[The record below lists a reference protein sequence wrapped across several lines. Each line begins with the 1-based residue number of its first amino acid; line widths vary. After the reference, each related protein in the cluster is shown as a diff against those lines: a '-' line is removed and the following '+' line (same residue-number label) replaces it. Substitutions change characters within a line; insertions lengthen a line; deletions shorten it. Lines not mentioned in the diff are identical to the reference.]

1 MLIAVLISRLGLSV
15 VFGVAGVAKLLDRPG
30 TRDAVTN
37 FGAPASWSGSL
48 AWLLPLGEIAIALGL
63 LFSGSTWASALGALL
78 LLGLFIVA
86 IAVNL
91 GRGRAPECHCF
102 GQLYSRPLGWPTL
115 VRNMVFAAAAGM
127 VIWQGQQA
135 IQASTLVFAEKLGGT
150 QYFPLVAF
158 LTIAITVASVIY
170 FQHVRAQ
177 AAIVAAQNQPAATPQ
192 GLPLGSPAPV
202 FQLPA
207 YRREQTS
214 LAELLEPRK
223 PLLLIFSNPK
233 CGPCS
238 ALFSELGE
246 WQRTYPGQVTVAVLT
261 QGTIKDNFVHIAR
274 NDLQNIL
281 FQTER
286 EVAEAYQ
293 ANATPTGILVSPDGR
308 IASAPAPGAENIRAV
323 IHSTLED
330 QGIPFLLND
339 SRLPAFLPQPSTQ
352 NAD

>member
-1 MLIAVLISRLGLSV
+1 MLIILLVLRLGLSV
-15 VFGVAGVAKLLDRPG
+15 VFGVAGVAKLMDRPG

-37 FGAPASWSGSL
+37 FGAPASWSGPL

-63 LFSGSTWASALGALL
+63 LFSASTWASALAALL
-78 LLGLFIVA
+78 LLCIFIAAIGL
-86 IAVNL
+86 NL
-91 GRGRAPECHCF
+91 SRGRAPECHCF

-115 VRNMVFAAAAGM
+115 VRNMVFAACAGF
-127 VIWQGQQA
+127 VIWQGQQI
-135 IQASTLVFAEKLGGT
+135 IQSSTLLLAEKLGGT

-158 LTIAITVASVIY
+158 LAMAIVVATVVY
-170 FQHVRAQ
+170 FQRAHAQ
-177 AAIVAAQNQPAATPQ
+177 SARAAAQNQPAPAPQ
-192 GLPLGSPAPV
+192 GLPLGAQAPA

-207 YRREQTS
+207 YRREETS
-214 LAELLEPRK
+214 LAELLEPGK

-281 FQTER
+281 FQNER

-308 IASAPAPGAENIRAV
+308 IASAPAGGADNIRAV
-323 IHSTLED
+323 IQSTLES
-330 QGIPFLLND
+330 QGVPLVPHD
-339 SRLPAFLPQPSTQ
+339 SHVPALLPQTQ
-352 NAD
+352 SAD